1 MYVHYA
7 GLKVFR
13 FSSEDNNNN
22 IINNYNN
29 NNINNNKCEFIIK
42 TVWILFLIVL
52 NRREKHNYICP

>member
-42 TVWILFLIVL
+42 TVWILFF
-52 NRREKHNYICP
+52 NRVES